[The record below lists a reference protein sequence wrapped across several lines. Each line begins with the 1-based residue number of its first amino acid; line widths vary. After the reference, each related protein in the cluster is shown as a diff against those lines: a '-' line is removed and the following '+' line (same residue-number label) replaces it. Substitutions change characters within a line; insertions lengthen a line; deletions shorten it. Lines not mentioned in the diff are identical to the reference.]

1 MRDNRDHARHGAPSG
16 PFGYCVCDGC
26 GVAIQRRL
34 AADHSCHPDRYAA
47 HQASRLHWRRAGF
60 EHAFA
65 RWLETP
71 AGRFSK
77 HYARRLLS
85 RRTPQPGEA

>member
-1 MRDNRDHARHGAPSG
+1 MHHRSPDIPSG

-34 AADHSCHPDRYAA
+34 AASHACDPARYAA

-60 EHAFA
+60 DEALH
-65 RWLETP
+65 RWLRTP
-71 AGRFSK
+71 AGRFAQY
-77 HYARRLLS
+77 YARRIVAG
-85 RRTPQPGEA
+85 RPAPRPGGA